1 MDNYSKATLVL
12 MGLSFVLF
20 FIYDSLDNIVGFFEA
35 LAHYYPQDLD
45 DFKKWK

>member
-20 FIYDSLDNIVGFFEA
+20 FIYDSLDNIVGFFEV
-35 LAHYYPQDLD
+35 LAYYYKNLD